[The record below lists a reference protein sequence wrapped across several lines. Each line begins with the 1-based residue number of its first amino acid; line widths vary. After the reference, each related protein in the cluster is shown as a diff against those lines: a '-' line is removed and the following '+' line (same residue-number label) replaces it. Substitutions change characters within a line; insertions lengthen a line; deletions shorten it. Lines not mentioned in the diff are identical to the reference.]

1 MIIADDGCVK
11 IGSVLLPGLFKS
23 IDISGKAMVE
33 ELEVKGKG
41 KKPKQATGYE
51 DHTISIELV
60 LMDDDREGGKTK
72 EEKLTILQNLFKSKG
87 QKIPKVYNMVNKHT
101 SQRGIDKV
109 LFDSLNTK
117 ETNKR
122 DEITASLKFIE
133 YESISISA
141 KKNTTDKKTKKKDI
155 PTSQGVGNE
164 YKEYLQS
171 RGEAP
176 KRQDKTS
183 KSPALDVPVPQI
195 K

>member
-33 ELEVKGKG
+33 ELDVKGKG

-51 DHTISIELV
+51 DHTISIELI

-72 EEKLTILQNLFKSKG
+72 EEKLTILQNLFRSKG

-101 SQRGIDKV
+101 AQRGIDKV
-109 LFDSLNTK
+109 LFEGLNTK

-133 YESISISA
+133 YESISVST
-141 KKNTTDKKTKKKDI
+141 KKKTTDKKTKKNDV
-155 PTSQGVGNE
+155 QGVGNE

-183 KSPALDVPVPQI
+183 KSPALDVPIPQI